1 MVYLLSSLVM
11 GRRLGS
17 RLTRARSTF
26 YLFLVCTLY
35 HRLKGG
41 PFHPFLYTLLGL
53 RALRPACRIGGTSS
67 FAKVRD
73 AFASNF
79 EDGMERGSQ
88 LVVVVDGRRVV
99 DLHGS
104 AMNAD
109 DRDGVDGGVQYD
121 ADSLQTIMS
130 NSKNVAAVVVA
141 VMVRRGLLDY
151 NAKVTKYWP
160 EYAREGGQG
169 PGRGGADVTV
179 ADVMRH
185 EGGVDSLVP
194 PMTGEELVDLDRVAR
209 KIADQPKDTAHRR
222 RYHGLTRGFVINELV
237 RRVDPGHRSV
247 GQICA
252 EELGS
257 MVEEGG
263 GGAECVVLFGNGKPT
278 DGRQVAY
285 IHHEP
290 TAHTIINIVPKLIST
305 GIQKLVGEEGS
316 GSGSGSGSAFHPFTV
331 PLEPH
336 SLPMVVNLLTKNLA
350 AFGFM
355 SPVDWSTCYET
366 GTRTWHERLMQVVD
380 FIQWTTSVDHFNR

>member
-1 MVYLLSSLVM
+1 MNAGEWLNPVLAHTCSMGHAISTRAPVWDLAARASLVYLLSSLVL

-17 RLTRARSTF
+17 RLTRVRSAF
-26 YLFLVCTLY
+26 SLFIVSSLY

-67 FAKVRD
+67 FELVRD

-79 EDGMERGSQ
+79 EDGQERGSQ

-151 NAKVTKYWP
+151 DAKVTQYWP
-160 EYAREGGQG
+160 EYAREGGQE

-194 PMTGEELVDLDRVAR
+194 RMTGKELVDLDRVAR
-209 KIADQPKDTAHRR
+209 KVADQPKDTAHRR
-222 RYHGLTRGFVINELV
+222 RYEEEGRGGLICTRGGG
-237 RRVDPGHRSV
+237 P
-247 GQICA
+247 
-252 EELGS
+252 LGY
-257 MVEEGG
+257 G
-263 GGAECVVLFGNGKPT
+263 
-278 DGRQVAY
+278 
-285 IHHEP
+285 
-290 TAHTIINIVPKLIST
+290 T
-305 GIQKLVGEEGS
+305 GIV
-316 GSGSGSGSAFHPFTV
+316 
-331 PLEPH
+331 
-336 SLPMVVNLLTKNLA
+336 
-350 AFGFM
+350 
-355 SPVDWSTCYET
+355 
-366 GTRTWHERLMQVVD
+366 
-380 FIQWTTSVDHFNR
+380 